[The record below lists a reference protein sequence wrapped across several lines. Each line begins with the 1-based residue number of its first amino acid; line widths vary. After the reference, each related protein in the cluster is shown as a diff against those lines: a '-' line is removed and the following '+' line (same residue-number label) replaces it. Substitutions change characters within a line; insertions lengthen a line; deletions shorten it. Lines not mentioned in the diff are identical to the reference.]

1 MKTRIIVAAVGIPVI
16 LLIIFLAPVWVLGI
30 AVGLIAA
37 CCAWELIRCT
47 NPDEKPRL
55 HVYAAIAGFALPF
68 LTGLT
73 GGTAFNTVVV
83 FLLFAAL
90 FCELMLSFRTGEP
103 MDFSVPLTGL
113 LAGGIMP
120 LLIAAIVRL
129 GLREHGSVYV
139 LLPFVAAF
147 SSDSGAYFAGTF
159 LGKHKMTPHLSPHKT
174 IEGSIGGFLA
184 AVIMM
189 LIYGFVLKALHFTV
203 NIPVM
208 CVYGFL
214 GSLACQL
221 GDLCFS
227 AIKRLHGIKDYGNL
241 IPGHGG
247 MLDRFDSMFWTA
259 AMIEILVNWAPAIF

>member
-1 MKTRIIVAAVGIPVI
+1 MKTRIIVAAIGIPVI
-16 LLIIFLAPVWVLGI
+16 LLIIFLAPIWALGI
-30 AVGLIAA
+30 AIGAIAA

-47 NPDEKPRL
+47 NPGEKPRL
-55 HVYAAIAGFALPF
+55 HAYAAVVGFAIPF

-73 GGTAFNTVVV
+73 KSTDYNIIAV
-83 FLLFAAL
+83 FLLFAVL

-103 MDFSVPLTGL
+103 MELSVVLTGL

-120 LLIAAIVRL
+120 LLMASIVRL
-129 GLREHGSVYV
+129 GLREHGSIYV
-139 LLPFVAAF
+139 FLPFVAAF
-147 SSDSGAYFAGTF
+147 SSDSGAYFAGVF
-159 LGKHKMTPHLSPHKT
+159 LGKHKMTPHLSPNKT
-174 IEGSIGGFLA
+174 IEGSIGGFLSA
-184 AVIMM
+184 IIMM
-189 LIYGFVLKALHFTV
+189 LVYGLVLKALHFTV
-203 NIPVM
+203 NLPVM

-227 AIKRLHGIKDYGNL
+227 AIKRLYGIKDYGNL

-259 AMIEILVNWAPAIF
+259 AMIELLVSWAPAIS